1 VSDLD
6 LTRDWM
12 LLLSL
17 LPVDY
22 EDLAVQHGQVE
33 TKFGNAKITCARHLL
48 RFFFLHVGAGLPL
61 RQTVALI
68 AEAGGPSLSPMRLH
82 KKLGQAEPYLHA
94 LVTRLCGI
102 AGGGEPERWGGYV
115 MVAVDATVLCGPAS
129 KGVDARLHTCL
140 RLSDLAI
147 VEAKVTDEKG
157 GETFRQFE
165 ITPGQLWLGDR
176 IYSNAPG
183 IGWVLAHGSDV
194 LVRYNRGALPLRDP
208 QGASFDVLKC
218 LDDVVVG
225 CPVEHA
231 VRFRVGEGQVAARLL
246 IDRLPP
252 QEAERAR
259 VRLRKEQGAGQVT
272 EASLKMAEYVVL
284 LTTADAKRMP
294 TERCLRA
301 YRLRWQVELL
311 YKRWKSLG
319 DLDRVPNKR
328 RDTLI
333 AWLYVK
339 LLLALLVERLGS
351 AAAEPSPPLQLAPI
365 ARPPRKP
372 RRPRARAAT
381 LESRDG
387 TMGVANTSADASAA
401 A

>member
-6 LTRDWM
+6 LTRDWL

-33 TKFGNAKITCARHLL
+33 TKFGNAKITCARDLL
-48 RFFFLHVGAGLPL
+48 RFLFLHVGAGLPL

-82 KKLGQAEPYLHA
+82 MKLRHAEPYLHA
-94 LVTRLCGI
+94 LVARLCGL
-102 AGGGEPERWGGYV
+102 AGGGEPERWGGYE

-147 VEAKVTDEKG
+147 VEAKVTDAGG

-183 IGWVLAHGSDV
+183 IGWVLLQGSDV
-194 LVRYNRGALPLRDP
+194 LVRYNRGALPLREEK
-208 QGASFDVLKC
+208 GSTFDVLHH

-231 VRFRVGEGQVAARLL
+231 VEFDVGEARVAARLL
-246 IDRLPP
+246 IDRLPSH
-252 QEAERAR
+252 EAERAR
-259 VRLRKEQGAGQVT
+259 ARLRKEQGASHVT

-284 LTTADAKRMP
+284 LTTAEAKRMP
-294 TERCLRA
+294 IARCLQA

-319 DLDRVPNKR
+319 GLDRVPNKR
-328 RDTLI
+328 RDTLV

-351 AAAEPSPPLQLAPI
+351 AAAEPSPPLQLVPI
-365 ARPPRKP
+365 ARTPRKP

-381 LESRDG
+381 LEG
-387 TMGVANTSADASAA
+387 GHAAVGGGETSAGTGAA